1 MVMKNKIVIIA
12 RGGVIVEVRSSTKKI
27 DVEILDFDN
36 HEDIAKEYKIED
48 TNESMEKLLNDV
60 IYEKYPHSIF

>member
-1 MVMKNKIVIIA
+1 MKNKIVIIA